1 MKKNKKRKLDYVVIS
16 DVHLGTYGCKAA
28 ELLNYLKS
36 IDPKVLI
43 LNGDIIDIWQF
54 NKRYFPKSHMNVI
67 KHITGLLSKG
77 TEVYYITG
85 NHDEMLRKFKGFQ
98 LGNFKILN
106 KLVLD
111 IDDKKTWVFH
121 GDVFDVTMKHSK
133 WLAKLGG
140 KGYDLLI
147 LINTFINW
155 ISKLFGYGKLSLSK
169 KIKNSVKSAVK
180 FINHFEETASDIAI
194 DNNYDYVVCGHI
206 HQPEIREIANA
217 KGKTTYLNSGDW
229 IENLTALEYKK
240 KQWSLYEYNKDE
252 IVKNNTVKLSKKELK
267 ALKKQDS
274 QNFIFNEFL
283 KEFDIK
289 KPVK

>member
-155 ISKLFGYGKLSLSK
+155 ISRLLGYGKLSLSK

-240 KQWSLYEYNKDE
+240 KQWTLYEYNKDE